1 MTRIEQA
8 ATPLAAPKD
17 RGLLC
22 LVSVVSSAGRCV
34 SLRFAP
40 TCSLAFDP
48 NLFVRQCLWL
58 HAGTYLHFS
67 VSGLKDS
74 KCVAP
79 GALWNLSQDEQIKA
93 EVSAAGGLSVQAM
106 NEVRRHG
113 NK

>member
-1 MTRIEQA
+1 MPGICCWQCRALRVFT
-8 ATPLAAPKD
+8 
-17 RGLLC
+17 LC
-22 LVSVVSSAGRCV
+22 AYVLFG
-34 SLRFAP
+34 FE
-40 TCSLAFDP
+40 TNFDP

-58 HAGTYLHFS
+58 HAATCLHFS